1 MSWKME
7 ISTFKDLGKGDNNRA
22 QVREDPARARM
33 QVPALILACALAG
46 TALAEGPVQSGKRG
60 DLGIRYWLSSGETKT
75 SHNAQPLDPTLGN
88 PTSVLLYESLDA
100 NLLELFGRRDF
111 HGRWFLKGILGVGR
125 VNGGSFDD
133 EDFNAGQV
141 KFSDTTSSVNQG
153 RIGYG
158 VLDLGWNVWVLGE
171 GRTTIGAF
179 VGYSQ
184 WTEKVDAYGATDHLG
199 FIGGDI
205 PADVKVVTNK
215 VAWKSLRIGLA
226 ADVRFAE
233 RSRLALDVAL
243 IPYSKVRNEDSHHL
257 RNDLGPVPNILLE
270 GDGRGVQLDAELSY
284 EIRRR
289 TELGIGVRYWYIEA
303 TEGTRSLP
311 NRPDVPNLPIVEL
324 YSMRTGVTLTLR
336 RLW

>member
-1 MSWKME
+1 MR
-7 ISTFKDLGKGDNNRA
+7 IR
-22 QVREDPARARM
+22 
-33 QVPALILACALAG
+33 ALILVWALAG
-46 TALAEGPVQSGKRG
+46 TALAEEPVQSVKHAE
-60 DLGIRYWLSSGETKT
+60 LGIRYWLSTGETKS
-75 SHNAQPLDPTLGN
+75 SHNAQSVDPTLGN
-88 PTSVLLYESLDA
+88 PTSVLLYENLDA
-100 NLLELFGRRDF
+100 NVLELFGRRDF
-111 HGRWFLKGILGVGR
+111 HERWFLKGILGVGS
-125 VNGGSFDD
+125 VKGGSFDD

-141 KFSDTTSSVNQG
+141 KFSDTTSSVKQG

-171 GRTTIGAF
+171 GRTTIGEF

-184 WTEKVDAYGATDHLG
+184 WTEKIDAYGATDHLG

-215 VAWKSLRIGLA
+215 VTWKSLRVGLA
-226 ADVRFAE
+226 ANVRFAE
-233 RSRLALDVAL
+233 RSRLGLDVAL

-257 RNDLGPVPNILLE
+257 RDDFGPVPNILLE
-270 GDGRGVQLDAELSY
+270 GDGRGVQLDAELRY

-289 TELGIGVRYWYIEA
+289 TELSVGVRYWYIEA
-303 TEGTRSLP
+303 TDGTRSLP

-324 YSMRTGVTLTLR
+324 YSMRTGVTLSLQ

>member
-1 MSWKME
+1 MR
-7 ISTFKDLGKGDNNRA
+7 IR
-22 QVREDPARARM
+22 V
-33 QVPALILACALAG
+33 LILVWALAA
-46 TALAEGPVQSGKRG
+46 TALAQEPVESVKRG
-60 DLGIRYWLSSGETKT
+60 DLGIRYWLSTGESKS
-75 SHNAQPLDPTLGN
+75 SHNAQSLDPTLGN
-88 PTSVLLYESLDA
+88 PSSVLLYENLDA
-100 NLLELFGRRDF
+100 HVLELFGRRDF
-111 HGRWFLKGILGVGR
+111 HARWFLKGILGVGR

-158 VLDLGWNVWVLGE
+158 ALDLGWNIWVLGE

-184 WTEKVDAYGATDHLG
+184 WTENVDAYGATDHLG

-205 PADVKVVTNK
+205 PAHVKVLTNK
-215 VAWKSLRIGLA
+215 VTWKSLRIGLA
-226 ADVRFAE
+226 ADVRLAE
-233 RSRLALDVAL
+233 RSRLGLDVAL
-243 IPYSKVRNEDSHHL
+243 IPHSKVRNEDSHHL

-270 GDGRGVQLDAELSY
+270 GDGRGVQLDAELRY

-289 TELGIGVRYWYIEA
+289 TELGIGVRYWYVEA
-303 TEGTRSLP
+303 PDATRSLP

-324 YSMRTGVTLTLR
+324 YSMRTGVTLSLR
-336 RLW
+336 RFW